1 VCTNEAAGPWEEG
14 SPNPLE
20 RLREAGRSPVKGVIT
35 TAAKKDDFRYR
46 LWRYD
51 GAPGELIPLL
61 QSAQDHFGYIPRRA
75 ISYIAEVTGIPESE
89 VYGVITFYSQFR
101 LQPMGKYVI
110 RACAGTAC
118 HVSGSSMIIETIEDE
133 LGIEVG
139 GTTDDG
145 LFTLNTVACI
155 GCCSLAPVV
164 MINEETHGRLT
175 PALLRKLLRGYRRR
189 ERSAVKSGE
198 AAGLPDQV

>member
-1 VCTNEAAGPWEEG
+1 MATV
-14 SPNPLE
+14 
-20 RLREAGRSPVKGVIT
+20 VKENN
-35 TAAKKDDFRYR
+35 FSYR

-51 GAPGELIPLL
+51 GQPGELIPLL

-75 ISYIAEVTGIPESE
+75 IAYISGVTGIPESD

-118 HVSGSSMIIETIEDE
+118 HVSDSKMIIETIEDE
-133 LGIEVG
+133 LGVEVDE
-139 GTTDDG
+139 TTEDG

-155 GCCSLAPVV
+155 GCCSLAPVI
-164 MINEETHGRLT
+164 MINDDTYGRLT
-175 PALLRKLLRGYRRR
+175 PASVRKLLRGVRRR
-189 ERSAVKSGE
+189 E
-198 AAGLPDQV
+198 AAASVEKETAMRTDNS

>member
-1 VCTNEAAGPWEEG
+1 MA
-14 SPNPLE
+14 
-20 RLREAGRSPVKGVIT
+20 PVKDQEKFT
-35 TAAKKDDFRYR
+35 YR

-75 ISYIAEVTGIPESE
+75 ISYISSVTGIPESD

-101 LQPMGKYVI
+101 LQPMGKYVV

-118 HVSGSSMIIETIEDE
+118 HVSGAKTIIETIEDE

-139 GTTDDG
+139 DTTEDG

-164 MINEETHGRLT
+164 MVNDDTHGRLT
-175 PALLRKLLRGYRRR
+175 PASLRKLLRKYKRR
-189 ERSAVKSGE
+189 EE
-198 AAGLPDQV
+198 AAQREESQGASAREE

>member
-1 VCTNEAAGPWEEG
+1 MPPVREQ
-14 SPNPLE
+14 E
-20 RLREAGRSPVKGVIT
+20 RFT
-35 TAAKKDDFRYR
+35 YR

-75 ISYIAEVTGIPESE
+75 ISYISSVTGIPESD

-101 LQPMGKYVI
+101 LQPMGKYVV

-118 HVSGSSMIIETIEDE
+118 HVSGAKAIIETIEDE

-139 GTTDDG
+139 DTTEDG

-155 GCCSLAPVV
+155 GCCSLAPVI
-164 MINEETHGRLT
+164 MINDDTHGRLT
-175 PALLRKLLRGYRRR
+175 PASLRKLLREYRRKEEEARR
-189 ERSAVKSGE
+189 EE
-198 AAGLPDQV
+198 AAGTCAEED

>member
-1 VCTNEAAGPWEEG
+1 MSTSGHKE
-14 SPNPLE
+14 
-20 RLREAGRSPVKGVIT
+20 
-35 TAAKKDDFRYR
+35 DFNYR

-61 QSAQDHFGYIPRRA
+61 QSAQDHFGFIPRKA
-75 ISYIAEVTGIPESE
+75 ISYISSVTGIPESE

-101 LQPMGKYVI
+101 LKPMGKYVI

-118 HVSGSSMIIETIEDE
+118 HVSNSDKIIEIIEDE

-139 GTTDDG
+139 DTTDDG

-164 MINEETHGRLT
+164 MINENTHGNLT
-175 PALLRKLLRGYRRR
+175 TTSIRKLLKDYRGKAVGGRR
-189 ERSAVKSGE
+189 
-198 AAGLPDQV
+198 

>member
-1 VCTNEAAGPWEEG
+1 M
-14 SPNPLE
+14 
-20 RLREAGRSPVKGVIT
+20 KGVIT
-35 TAAKKDDFRYR
+35 TTAKQDDFRYR

-75 ISYIAEVTGIPESE
+75 INYIAEVTGIPESE

-101 LQPMGKYVI
+101 LQPMGKYVV

-139 GTTDDG
+139 GTTEDG

-164 MINEETHGRLT
+164 MINDETHGRLT
-175 PALLRKLLRGYRRR
+175 PASLRKLLRGYRRR
-189 ERSAVKSGE
+189 ERSAVKDGT
-198 AAGLPDQV
+198 AAGCADKA

>member
-1 VCTNEAAGPWEEG
+1 MA
-14 SPNPLE
+14 
-20 RLREAGRSPVKGVIT
+20 PVKDKEKFT
-35 TAAKKDDFRYR
+35 YR

-75 ISYIAEVTGIPESE
+75 ISYISSVTGISESDI
-89 VYGVITFYSQFR
+89 YGVITFYSQFR

-118 HVSGSSMIIETIEDE
+118 HVSGAKTIIETIEDE

-139 GTTDDG
+139 DTTEDG

-155 GCCSLAPVV
+155 GCCSLAPVI
-164 MINEETHGRLT
+164 MINDDTHGRLT
-175 PALLRKLLRGYRRR
+175 PASLRKLLREYRRR
-189 ERSAVKSGE
+189 EE
-198 AAGLPDQV
+198 AARKEEAESASARED

>member
-1 VCTNEAAGPWEEG
+1 MIPGDPD
-14 SPNPLE
+14 E
-20 RLREAGRSPVKGVIT
+20 RGGVIA
-35 TAAKKDDFRYR
+35 TAATDEGFNYR

-75 ISYIAEVTGIPESE
+75 IRYIAGVTGIPESE

-110 RACAGTAC
+110 KACDGTAC
-118 HVSGSSMIIETIEDE
+118 HVQNSRTIIDTIEDE

-139 GTTDDG
+139 GTTGDG
-145 LFTLNTVACI
+145 LFTLSTVACI
-155 GCCSLAPVV
+155 GCCSLAPVI
-164 MINEETHGRLT
+164 MINDDTHGLLT
-175 PALLRKLLRGYRRR
+175 PQSVRKLLREYRRR
-189 ERSAVKSGE
+189 ER
-198 AAGLPDQV
+198 AAAAQGAG